1 MVRHVLRNTR
11 RIISGFKPV
20 KVPDAPARSFRD
32 LWPGDP
38 ARGARLMRGEFEA
51 LGAVRSLD
59 PTHDGDAGW
68 EENAGPAIWRAAAH
82 GFAWLRD
89 LRALGTDAAR
99 TRARDLT
106 EDWLSRGGNR
116 EMAMAPEV
124 AASRISAWL
133 GHWDFLAAT
142 ADDDR
147 RRIGLAAPLAPV
159 AGGDGGAS
167 DPRAACISPR
177 F

>member
-1 MVRHVLRNTR
+1 MVRDVLRNTR

-20 KVPDAPARSFRD
+20 RVPDAPARSFRD
-32 LWPGDP
+32 LWPGD
-38 ARGARLMRGEFEA
+38 AGRGARLMRGEFEA

-68 EENAGPAIWRAAAH
+68 DESAGPAAWRAAAH
-82 GFAWLRD
+82 GFAGCATSGRWAPTP
-89 LRALGTDAAR
+89 RAPA
-99 TRARDLT
+99 ARDLT

-124 AASRISAWL
+124 AAARISAWL

-142 ADDDR
+142 ADDGFR
-147 RRIGLAAPLAPV
+147 RRLLTRLALDARALAVGLPAERRTAA
-159 AGGDGGAS
+159 
-167 DPRAACISPR
+167 RW
-177 F
+177 